1 MRNTYLIDFENVGS
15 DGLVG
20 VNSLTNEDRVIIFYS
35 ANSSRMTFRAHQQIL
50 TSTARFD
57 YFEVTVGG
65 KNALDHQLGTYLG
78 YLVATSASERYFIVS
93 HDNGFKFLSAFW
105 LSQDNTLQIAM
116 ADNIKT
122 SLRVRPAERP
132 RPTPAAMPAR
142 PAASEPVVLAEVREL
157 IPVAGPA
164 PAVER
169 KPEPAPAVEHKPEP
183 APAVER
189 KPEPAPAAEHKPEPS
204 SAAEHKPEPAPA
216 AERKPEPAAEVKE
229 VKPEPAVEVKP
240 EPVTGPLPAL
250 GSQSRSRT
258 QHRRIRSES
267 VLATLTGL
275 TQPAE
280 PASQPVTLPAP
291 AGERPVTDAQPAA
304 PVEAQAIEVSAAE
317 PQPAEAPA
325 AEAAHPAEPGESKSR
340 RSRGGRQNSRS
351 RGERR
356 THPAKQDAKPAEPEA
371 AAAQPAEKPAHADIP
386 AEKTD
391 SKQEKPAQ
399 TNQPAEKAD
408 SKPAQANQPAEKAD
422 SKLEKPAAKPAEPQ
436 PHVISDAAAEAIHAL
451 LQPYSKVNEGRV
463 RELIAGSKKQVLCNT
478 LRRQLGQEQGLA
490 LYNQIK
496 RLAWK

>member
-15 DGLVG
+15 DGLIG

-132 RPTPAAMPAR
+132 RPAPAAMPAR

-169 KPEPAPAVEHKPEP
+169 KPEPASAVERKPEPASAVEHKPEP
-183 APAVER
+183 ASAV
-189 KPEPAPAAEHKPEPS
+189 EHKP
-204 SAAEHKPEPAPA
+204 APVI
-216 AERKPEPAAEVKE
+216 EVK
-229 VKPEPAVEVKP
+229 EVKP

-280 PASQPVTLPAP
+280 PASQPVTPPAP

-304 PVEAQAIEVSAAE
+304 PVEAQAIEVPAAE
-317 PQPAEAPA
+317 PQLAEAPA

>member
-15 DGLVG
+15 DGLIG

-132 RPTPAAMPAR
+132 RPAPAAMPAR

-157 IPVAGPA
+157 IPVAEPAPTVERKPRPA
-164 PAVER
+164 PAVEC
-169 KPEPAPAVEHKPEP
+169 KPEPAATVEHKPKPASAVEHKPEP

-189 KPEPAPAAEHKPEPS
+189 KPEPASAVEHKPEPVI
-204 SAAEHKPEPAPA
+204 
-216 AERKPEPAAEVKE
+216 EVKE
-229 VKPEPAVEVKP
+229 AKP

-275 TQPAE
+275 TP

-291 AGERPVTDAQPAA
+291 DAERPVMDAQPAA
-304 PVEAQAIEVSAAE
+304 PVEQAIEVPAAE

-325 AEAAHPAEPGESKSR
+325 AEAAHPAEPGESKPR
-340 RSRGGRQNSRS
+340 RSRDGRQNGRS

-356 THPAKQDAKPAEPEA
+356 THPAKQDAKPAELEA

-399 TNQPAEKAD
+399 
-408 SKPAQANQPAEKAD
+408 ANQPAEKAD
-422 SKLEKPAAKPAEPQ
+422 GKLEKPAAKPAEPQ

>member
-15 DGLVG
+15 DGLIG

-132 RPTPAAMPAR
+132 RPAPAAMPAR

-157 IPVAGPA
+157 IPVAEPAPTVERKPKPAPAVECKPEPA

-183 APAVER
+183 ASAVEC
-189 KPEPAPAAEHKPEPS
+189 KPEPASAVEHKPEPVI
-204 SAAEHKPEPAPA
+204 
-216 AERKPEPAAEVKE
+216 EVKE
-229 VKPEPAVEVKP
+229 AKP

-275 TQPAE
+275 TPPA
-280 PASQPVTLPAP
+280 PQPVTLPAP
-291 AGERPVTDAQPAA
+291 DGERPVMDAQPAA
-304 PVEAQAIEVSAAE
+304 PVEQAIEVPAAE

-325 AEAAHPAEPGESKSR
+325 AEAAHPAEPGESKPR
-340 RSRGGRQNSRS
+340 RSRDGRQNGRS

-356 THPAKQDAKPAEPEA
+356 THPAKQDAKPAELEA
-371 AAAQPAEKPAHADIP
+371 AAAQPAEKPVHADIP

-399 TNQPAEKAD
+399 T
-408 SKPAQANQPAEKAD
+408 NQPAEKAD

>member
-132 RPTPAAMPAR
+132 RPAPAAMPAR

-164 PAVER
+164 SSA
-169 KPEPAPAVEHKPEP
+169 EHKPEP

-189 KPEPAPAAEHKPEPS
+189 KPEPAPAAERKPEPS
-204 SAAEHKPEPAPA
+204 
-216 AERKPEPAAEVKE
+216 AEVKE

-280 PASQPVTLPAP
+280 PASQPVTPPAP

-304 PVEAQAIEVSAAE
+304 PVEAQAIEVPAAE

-399 TNQPAEKAD
+399 TSQPVEKAD

-451 LQPYSKVNEGRV
+451 LLPYSKVNEGRV

>member
-15 DGLVG
+15 DGLIG

-132 RPTPAAMPAR
+132 RPAPAAMPAR

-157 IPVAGPA
+157 IPVA
-164 PAVER
+164 
-169 KPEPAPAVEHKPEP
+169 EPS
-183 APAVER
+183 
-189 KPEPAPAAEHKPEPS
+189 PAAEVKPVPV
-204 SAAEHKPEPAPA
+204 PA
-216 AERKPEPAAEVKE
+216 AERKPEPAIEVKE
-229 VKPEPAVEVKP
+229 AKPEPAVEVKP

-291 AGERPVTDAQPAA
+291 AGERPVVDAQPADVPAA
-304 PVEAQAIEVSAAE
+304 PAAAPQQSDTPSTEVPA
-317 PQPAEAPA
+317 AEAPA
-325 AEAAHPAEPGESKSR
+325 AEAAHPAEAGESKPR

-371 AAAQPAEKPAHADIP
+371 AAAQPAEKPAHADVP

-391 SKQEKPAQ
+391 NKQE
-399 TNQPAEKAD
+399 
-408 SKPAQANQPAEKAD
+408 KPAQANQPAEKAD

-451 LQPYSKVNEGRV
+451 LLPYPKVNEGRV

>member
-15 DGLVG
+15 DGLIG

-132 RPTPAAMPAR
+132 RPAPAAMPAR

-157 IPVAGPA
+157 IPVAEPA

-169 KPEPAPAVEHKPEP
+169 KPEPAPAVECKPEP

-189 KPEPAPAAEHKPEPS
+189 
-204 SAAEHKPEPAPA
+204 KPEPAPA

-275 TQPAE
+275 TPPAE

-304 PVEAQAIEVSAAE
+304 PVEAQAIEVPAAE
-317 PQPAEAPA
+317 PQLAEAPA

-351 RGERR
+351 RGECR

-451 LQPYSKVNEGRV
+451 LLPYPKVNEGRV

>member
-132 RPTPAAMPAR
+132 RPAPAAMPAR

-164 PAVER
+164 PA
-169 KPEPAPAVEHKPEP
+169 AEHKPEP

-189 KPEPAPAAEHKPEPS
+189 KPEPAPAVER
-204 SAAEHKPEPAPA
+204 KPEPAPA
-216 AERKPEPAAEVKE
+216 VECKPEPASAVEHKPAPVIEVKE
-229 VKPEPAVEVKP
+229 AKP

-275 TQPAE
+275 TQSAE

-317 PQPAEAPA
+317 PQLAESPA

-422 SKLEKPAAKPAEPQ
+422 SKLEKPAAKSAEPQ

>member
-15 DGLVG
+15 DGLIG

-132 RPTPAAMPAR
+132 RPAPAVMPAR

-157 IPVAGPA
+157 IPVAEPA
-164 PAVER
+164 PAAER
-169 KPEPAPAVEHKPEP
+169 KPEPASAAEHKPEP

-189 KPEPAPAAEHKPEPS
+189 KPEPAPAAE
-204 SAAEHKPEPAPA
+204 
-216 AERKPEPAAEVKE
+216 RKPEPADEVKE

-280 PASQPVTLPAP
+280 PASQPVTPPAP

-304 PVEAQAIEVSAAE
+304 PVEAQAIEVPAAE
-317 PQPAEAPA
+317 PQLAEAPA

-422 SKLEKPAAKPAEPQ
+422 SKLEKPAAKSAEPQ

>member
-157 IPVAGPA
+157 IPVAEPSPA
-164 PAVER
+164 AEVKPVPVPAAER
-169 KPEPAPAVEHKPEP
+169 KPEPT
-183 APAVER
+183 PAVER
-189 KPEPAPAAEHKPEPS
+189 
-204 SAAEHKPEPAPA
+204 KPEPAPA
-216 AERKPEPAAEVKE
+216 AERKPEPAAEIKE

-317 PQPAEAPA
+317 PQLAEAPA

>member
-15 DGLVG
+15 DGLIG

-132 RPTPAAMPAR
+132 RPAPAAMPAR

-157 IPVAGPA
+157 ISVAGPA
-164 PAVER
+164 PTVERKPEPAPVVECKPEPASAVER
-169 KPEPAPAVEHKPEP
+169 KPEPASAVEHKPEP
-183 APAVER
+183 ASAV
-189 KPEPAPAAEHKPEPS
+189 EHKP
-204 SAAEHKPEPAPA
+204 APVV
-216 AERKPEPAAEVKE
+216 EVK
-229 VKPEPAVEVKP
+229 EVKP

-291 AGERPVTDAQPAA
+291 AGERPVVDAQPADVPAA
-304 PVEAQAIEVSAAE
+304 PAAAPQQSDTPSTEVPA
-317 PQPAEAPA
+317 AEAPA
-325 AEAAHPAEPGESKSR
+325 AEAAHPAEAGESKPR

>member
-15 DGLVG
+15 DGLIG

-132 RPTPAAMPAR
+132 RPAPAAMPAR

-157 IPVAGPA
+157 ISVAEPA
-164 PAVER
+164 PTVER

-189 KPEPAPAAEHKPEPS
+189 KPEPAPAV
-204 SAAEHKPEPAPA
+204 EHKPEPASA
-216 AERKPEPAAEVKE
+216 VEHKPEPVIEVKE
-229 VKPEPAVEVKP
+229 AKP

-275 TQPAE
+275 TP

-291 AGERPVTDAQPAA
+291 DAERPVMDAQPAA
-304 PVEAQAIEVSAAE
+304 PVEQAIEVPAAE

-325 AEAAHPAEPGESKSR
+325 AEAAHPAEPGESKPR
-340 RSRGGRQNSRS
+340 RSRDGRQNGRS

-356 THPAKQDAKPAEPEA
+356 THPAKQDAKPAELEA
-371 AAAQPAEKPAHADIP
+371 AAA
-386 AEKTD
+386 
-391 SKQEKPAQ
+391 
-399 TNQPAEKAD
+399 
-408 SKPAQANQPAEKAD
+408 QPAEKAD

>member
-15 DGLVG
+15 DGLIG

-132 RPTPAAMPAR
+132 RPAPAAMPAR

-157 IPVAGPA
+157 IPVAEPA
-164 PAVER
+164 PTVERKPKSAPAVECKPEPASAVER
-169 KPEPAPAVEHKPEP
+169 KPEPASAVERKPEP

-189 KPEPAPAAEHKPEPS
+189 KPEPASAVEHKPEPVI
-204 SAAEHKPEPAPA
+204 
-216 AERKPEPAAEVKE
+216 EVKE
-229 VKPEPAVEVKP
+229 AKP

-275 TQPAE
+275 TP

-291 AGERPVTDAQPAA
+291 DAERPVMDAQPAA
-304 PVEAQAIEVSAAE
+304 PVEAQAIEVPAAE
-317 PQPAEAPA
+317 PQLAEAPA

-422 SKLEKPAAKPAEPQ
+422 SKPEKPAAKPAEPQ

-451 LQPYSKVNEGRV
+451 LLPYPKVNEGRV

>member
-15 DGLVG
+15 DGLIG

-169 KPEPAPAVEHKPEP
+169 KPEPASAAEHKPEPASAVEHKPEP

-189 KPEPAPAAEHKPEPS
+189 KPEPV
-204 SAAEHKPEPAPA
+204 
-216 AERKPEPAAEVKE
+216 AEVKE

-275 TQPAE
+275 TPPAE
-280 PASQPVTLPAP
+280 PASQPVTPPAP

-317 PQPAEAPA
+317 PQLAEAPA
-325 AEAAHPAEPGESKSR
+325 AEAAHPAEAGESKPR

-451 LQPYSKVNEGRV
+451 LLPYPKVNEGRV

>member
-157 IPVAGPA
+157 IPVAEPA

-169 KPEPAPAVEHKPEP
+169 KPEPAPAVECKPEP
-183 APAVER
+183 V
-189 KPEPAPAAEHKPEPS
+189 
-204 SAAEHKPEPAPA
+204 
-216 AERKPEPAAEVKE
+216 AEVKE

-280 PASQPVTLPAP
+280 PASQPVTPPAP

-304 PVEAQAIEVSAAE
+304 PVEAQAIEVPAAE
-317 PQPAEAPA
+317 PQLAEAPA

-422 SKLEKPAAKPAEPQ
+422 SKLEKPAAKSAEPQ

>member
-15 DGLVG
+15 DGLIG

-132 RPTPAAMPAR
+132 RPAPAAMPAR

-169 KPEPAPAVEHKPEP
+169 KPEPAPAVECKPEP
-183 APAVER
+183 ASAVER
-189 KPEPAPAAEHKPEPS
+189 KPEPA
-204 SAAEHKPEPAPA
+204 SAVEHKPEPASAVEHKPA
-216 AERKPEPAAEVKE
+216 PVIEVK
-229 VKPEPAVEVKP
+229 EVKP

-280 PASQPVTLPAP
+280 PASQPVTPPAP

-304 PVEAQAIEVSAAE
+304 PVEAQAIEVPAAE
-317 PQPAEAPA
+317 PQLAEAPA

>member
-132 RPTPAAMPAR
+132 RPAPAAMPAR

-157 IPVAGPA
+157 IPVA
-164 PAVER
+164 
-169 KPEPAPAVEHKPEP
+169 
-183 APAVER
+183 
-189 KPEPAPAAEHKPEPS
+189 EPAPAAEHKPEPS
-204 SAAEHKPEPAPA
+204 SAAEHKPEPAPAVKRKPEPAPA

-291 AGERPVTDAQPAA
+291 AGERPVVDAQPADVPAA
-304 PVEAQAIEVSAAE
+304 PAAAPQQSDTPSTEVPA
-317 PQPAEAPA
+317 AEAPA
-325 AEAAHPAEPGESKSR
+325 AEAAHPAEAGESKPR

-386 AEKTD
+386 AEETD

-451 LQPYSKVNEGRV
+451 LLPYPKVNEGRV

>member
-132 RPTPAAMPAR
+132 RPAPAAMPAR

-169 KPEPAPAVEHKPEP
+169 KPEPAPAVE
-183 APAVER
+183 R
-189 KPEPAPAAEHKPEPS
+189 
-204 SAAEHKPEPAPA
+204 KPEPAPA

-386 AEKTD
+386 AEKAD

>member
-15 DGLVG
+15 DGLIG

-132 RPTPAAMPAR
+132 RPAPAAMPAR

-157 IPVAGPA
+157 IPVA
-164 PAVER
+164 
-169 KPEPAPAVEHKPEP
+169 
-183 APAVER
+183 
-189 KPEPAPAAEHKPEPS
+189 EPAPAAEHKPEPS
-204 SAAEHKPEPAPA
+204 SAAEQKPEPAPA
-216 AERKPEPAAEVKE
+216 VKRKPEPVAEVKE

-304 PVEAQAIEVSAAE
+304 PVEAQAIEVPAAE
-317 PQPAEAPA
+317 PQLAEAPA

-371 AAAQPAEKPAHADIP
+371 AAAQPAEKPAHADVP

-391 SKQEKPAQ
+391 NKQEKPAQ
-399 TNQPAEKAD
+399 ANQPAEKAD

-422 SKLEKPAAKPAEPQ
+422 SKLEKPAAKSAEPQ

>member
-132 RPTPAAMPAR
+132 RPAPAAMPAR

-157 IPVAGPA
+157 IPVA
-164 PAVER
+164 
-169 KPEPAPAVEHKPEP
+169 
-183 APAVER
+183 
-189 KPEPAPAAEHKPEPS
+189 
-204 SAAEHKPEPAPA
+204 EPAPA

-229 VKPEPAVEVKP
+229 VKPEPAVEIKP

-304 PVEAQAIEVSAAE
+304 PVEAQAIEVPAAE
-317 PQPAEAPA
+317 PQLAEAPA

-371 AAAQPAEKPAHADIP
+371 AAAQPAEKPAHADTP

-422 SKLEKPAAKPAEPQ
+422 SKLEKPAAKSAEPQ

>member
-15 DGLVG
+15 DGLIG

-132 RPTPAAMPAR
+132 RPAPAAMPAR

-157 IPVAGPA
+157 IPVA
-164 PAVER
+164 
-169 KPEPAPAVEHKPEP
+169 EPAPAVK
-183 APAVER
+183 R
-189 KPEPAPAAEHKPEPS
+189 
-204 SAAEHKPEPAPA
+204 KPEPAPA

-317 PQPAEAPA
+317 PQLAEAPA

-408 SKPAQANQPAEKAD
+408 SKPAQASQPAEKADSKPAQANQPAEKAD
-422 SKLEKPAAKPAEPQ
+422 SKPEKPAAKPAEPQ

-451 LQPYSKVNEGRV
+451 LLPYPKVNEGRV

>member
-15 DGLVG
+15 DGLIG

-132 RPTPAAMPAR
+132 RPAPAAMPAR

-157 IPVAGPA
+157 IPVAEPAPTVERNPKPA

-183 APAVER
+183 ASAVERKPEPASAVEHKPEPAPAVER
-189 KPEPAPAAEHKPEPS
+189 KPEPVI
-204 SAAEHKPEPAPA
+204 
-216 AERKPEPAAEVKE
+216 EVKE
-229 VKPEPAVEVKP
+229 AKP

-275 TQPAE
+275 TP

-291 AGERPVTDAQPAA
+291 DAERPVMDTQPAA
-304 PVEAQAIEVSAAE
+304 PVEQAIEVPAAE

-325 AEAAHPAEPGESKSR
+325 AEAAHPAEPGESKPR
-340 RSRGGRQNSRS
+340 RSRDGRQNGRS

-356 THPAKQDAKPAEPEA
+356 THPAKQDAKPAELEA
-371 AAAQPAEKPAHADIP
+371 AAAQPAEKSAHADIP

-422 SKLEKPAAKPAEPQ
+422 SKLEKPAVKPAEPQ

>member
-15 DGLVG
+15 DGLIG

-132 RPTPAAMPAR
+132 RPAPAAMPAR

-157 IPVAGPA
+157 IPVAEPAPTVERKPKPA

-169 KPEPAPAVEHKPEP
+169 KPEPAPAVECKPEP
-183 APAVER
+183 APAVEH
-189 KPEPAPAAEHKPEPS
+189 KPEPASAVEHKPEPVI
-204 SAAEHKPEPAPA
+204 
-216 AERKPEPAAEVKE
+216 EVKE
-229 VKPEPAVEVKP
+229 AKP

-275 TQPAE
+275 TP

-291 AGERPVTDAQPAA
+291 DGERPVMDAQPAA
-304 PVEAQAIEVSAAE
+304 PVEQAIEVPAAD

-325 AEAAHPAEPGESKSR
+325 AEAAHPAEPGESKPR
-340 RSRGGRQNSRS
+340 RSRDGRQNGRS

-356 THPAKQDAKPAEPEA
+356 THPAKQDAKPAELEA
-371 AAAQPAEKPAHADIP
+371 AAAQPAEKPVHADIP

-391 SKQEKPAQ
+391 SKQETPAQ
-399 TNQPAEKAD
+399 T
-408 SKPAQANQPAEKAD
+408 NQPAEKAD

-436 PHVISDAAAEAIHAL
+436 PHVISDTAAEAIHAL

>member
-132 RPTPAAMPAR
+132 RPAPAAMPAR

-157 IPVAGPA
+157 IPVAEPA

-169 KPEPAPAVEHKPEP
+169 KPEPASAAEH
-183 APAVER
+183 
-189 KPEPAPAAEHKPEPS
+189 KPEPAPAAEHKPEPV
-204 SAAEHKPEPAPA
+204 
-216 AERKPEPAAEVKE
+216 AEVKE

-317 PQPAEAPA
+317 PQLAEAPA

-422 SKLEKPAAKPAEPQ
+422 SKLEKPAAKSAEPQ

>member
-15 DGLVG
+15 DGLIG

-132 RPTPAAMPAR
+132 RPAPAAMPAR

-157 IPVAGPA
+157 IPVAEPAPTVERKPKSA
-164 PAVER
+164 PAVEC
-169 KPEPAPAVEHKPEP
+169 KPEPASAVERKPEP

-189 KPEPAPAAEHKPEPS
+189 KPEPASAVEHKPEPVI
-204 SAAEHKPEPAPA
+204 
-216 AERKPEPAAEVKE
+216 EVKE
-229 VKPEPAVEVKP
+229 AKP

-275 TQPAE
+275 TP

-291 AGERPVTDAQPAA
+291 DAERPVMDAQPAA
-304 PVEAQAIEVSAAE
+304 PVEAQAIEVPAAE
-317 PQPAEAPA
+317 PQLAEAPA

-422 SKLEKPAAKPAEPQ
+422 SKPEKPAAKPAEPQ

-451 LQPYSKVNEGRV
+451 LLPYPKVNEGRV

>member
-132 RPTPAAMPAR
+132 RPAPAVMPAR

-157 IPVAGPA
+157 IPVA
-164 PAVER
+164 
-169 KPEPAPAVEHKPEP
+169 EP

-189 KPEPAPAAEHKPEPS
+189 KPEPAPAAERKPEP
-204 SAAEHKPEPAPA
+204 AAAVERKPEPAPA
-216 AERKPEPAAEVKE
+216 VERKPEPVAEVKE

-317 PQPAEAPA
+317 PQLAEAPA

-408 SKPAQANQPAEKAD
+408 SK
-422 SKLEKPAAKPAEPQ
+422 LEKPAAKSAEPQ

>member
-132 RPTPAAMPAR
+132 RPAPAAMPAR

-169 KPEPAPAVEHKPEP
+169 KPEPASSAEYKPEP

-189 KPEPAPAAEHKPEPS
+189 
-204 SAAEHKPEPAPA
+204 KPEPAPA

-317 PQPAEAPA
+317 PQLAEAPA

-422 SKLEKPAAKPAEPQ
+422 SKPEKPAAKPAEPQ

-451 LQPYSKVNEGRV
+451 LQPYPKVNEGRV

>member
-15 DGLVG
+15 DGLIG

-132 RPTPAAMPAR
+132 RPAPAAMPAR

-157 IPVAGPA
+157 IPVAEPA

-169 KPEPAPAVEHKPEP
+169 KPEPASAAEHKPEPASAAEHKPEP

-189 KPEPAPAAEHKPEPS
+189 KPEPV
-204 SAAEHKPEPAPA
+204 
-216 AERKPEPAAEVKE
+216 AEVKE

-280 PASQPVTLPAP
+280 PASQPVTPPAP

-317 PQPAEAPA
+317 PQLAEAPA

-399 TNQPAEKAD
+399 TNQPAEKVD

-451 LQPYSKVNEGRV
+451 LLPYPKVNEGRV

>member
-169 KPEPAPAVEHKPEP
+169 KPEPAPAVECKPEP
-183 APAVER
+183 ASAVER
-189 KPEPAPAAEHKPEPS
+189 KPEPA
-204 SAAEHKPEPAPA
+204 SAVEHKPEPASAVEHKPA
-216 AERKPEPAAEVKE
+216 PVIEVK
-229 VKPEPAVEVKP
+229 EVKP

-280 PASQPVTLPAP
+280 PASQPVTPPAP
-291 AGERPVTDAQPAA
+291 AGERPVVDAQPADVPAA
-304 PVEAQAIEVSAAE
+304 PAAAPQQSDTPSTEVPA
-317 PQPAEAPA
+317 AEAPA
-325 AEAAHPAEPGESKSR
+325 AEAAHPAEAGESKSR

-422 SKLEKPAAKPAEPQ
+422 SKLEKPAAKSAEPQ

-451 LQPYSKVNEGRV
+451 LLPYPKVNEGRV

>member
-132 RPTPAAMPAR
+132 RPAPAVMPAR

-157 IPVAGPA
+157 IPVA
-164 PAVER
+164 
-169 KPEPAPAVEHKPEP
+169 EP

-189 KPEPAPAAEHKPEPS
+189 KPEPAPAAERKPEP
-204 SAAEHKPEPAPA
+204 AAAVERKPEPAPA
-216 AERKPEPAAEVKE
+216 VERKPEPVAEVKE

-304 PVEAQAIEVSAAE
+304 PVEAQAIEVPAAE
-317 PQPAEAPA
+317 PQLAEAPA

-399 TNQPAEKAD
+399 ANQPAEKAD

>member
-132 RPTPAAMPAR
+132 RPAPAAMPAR

-157 IPVAGPA
+157 IPVA
-164 PAVER
+164 
-169 KPEPAPAVEHKPEP
+169 EP

-216 AERKPEPAAEVKE
+216 AEHKPEPAPAVERKPEPA
-229 VKPEPAVEVKP
+229 PAVECK
-240 EPVTGPLPAL
+240 PVTGPLPAL

-275 TQPAE
+275 TPPAE

-317 PQPAEAPA
+317 PQLAEAPA

-422 SKLEKPAAKPAEPQ
+422 SKLEKPAAKSAEPQ

-451 LQPYSKVNEGRV
+451 LLPYPKVNEGRV